1 MSNDPPQANDE
12 MVYNRPG
19 GMTEHERAKIR
30 RRLGGGS
37 VPNASGARGEAPA
50 ILAGS
55 EPSRELVKPKLTPEE
70 EAIAAANR
78 AARAPVDL
86 PPDPVN
92 GVVDPLDQV
101 HEAALTDDELVDE
114 VLKEDFAP
122 LTSQERKEFEK
133 FLATK
138 RAAKTDSPDQVH
150 EAATSVKPIAGG
162 EPGPDAPPAE
172 APAADGTPG
181 TPSQDSLLD

>member
-70 EAIAAANR
+70 EAVAAANR

-92 GVVDPLDQV
+92 GVVDPLD
-101 HEAALTDDELVDE
+101 A
-114 VLKEDFAP
+114 
-122 LTSQERKEFEK
+122 
-133 FLATK
+133 
-138 RAAKTDSPDQVH
+138 VH
-150 EAATSVKPIAGG
+150 EAATSVEPIAGG